1 MVSGIN
7 FIVNYRD
14 LNCLGIWVLLYVMD
28 MYYKNELYVFFGLL
42 CIFVIFVVVCYF
54 LYWGIF
60 VIIFGVWVE
69 NFKDKEEF
77 WLLICMMGLY
87 FNIVDVVYIILKY
100 FFWKLVGII
109 LYNNLVVFELGD
121 VDSYFLCKLVFIVLK
136 RMGFWVWYS

>member
-100 FFWKLVGII
+100 FFWECVGII
-109 LYNNLVVFELGD
+109 LYNNLVVFELVD
-121 VDSYFLCKLVFIVLK
+121 VESYFLCKLVYIVLE
-136 RMGFWVWYS
+136 RMVVCFWYS